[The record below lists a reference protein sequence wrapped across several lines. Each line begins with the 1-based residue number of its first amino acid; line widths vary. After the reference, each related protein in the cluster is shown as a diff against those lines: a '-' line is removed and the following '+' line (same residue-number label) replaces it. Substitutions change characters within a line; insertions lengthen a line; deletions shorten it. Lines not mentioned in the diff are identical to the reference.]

1 MRLEVVGVGPQKA
14 GTTWLYRSLQE
25 HPRLCFPQT
34 VKETFFLDRRFEKG
48 WLWYWTHFQHCSGD
62 QICAEIGPS
71 YFDVTET
78 APRLQGH
85 NPHARIIINLRDPVD
100 RSFSLYLHHT
110 RRGRLDCTFQEAVTE
125 MPRIID
131 SSHYRKHISR
141 WIEAFGRE
149 RVLIIL
155 LQDISSSP
163 EQVLEQVYS
172 FLEIPYVPL
181 PAVAKERVYT
191 ASLPRFP
198 VLAKL
203 ATLGSEWLRD
213 KRLYG
218 LLQFAKKI
226 GLRRVYTGA
235 SDSLPTLATET
246 REALIQEFEPD
257 IAYVENLLNRS
268 LTKWRGR

>member
-48 WLWYWTHFQHCSGD
+48 WPWYWSHFQHCSGD
-62 QICAEIGPS
+62 QLCAEIGPS
-71 YFDVTET
+71 YFDIPETVT
-78 APRLQGH
+78 RLQEH
-85 NPHARIIINLRDPVD
+85 NSHARIIITLRDPAE

-110 RRGRLDCTFQEAVTE
+110 RRGRLNCTFQDAMTK

-131 SSHYRKHISR
+131 SSRYRKHIGR

-149 RVLIIL
+149 QVLIIL
-155 LQDISSSP
+155 LQDISSHP
-163 EQVLEQVYS
+163 EQVLEQVYD
-172 FLEIPYVPL
+172 FLEISHMPL

-203 ATLGSEWLRD
+203 ATQASEWLRD
-213 KRLYG
+213 KRLYAP
-218 LLQFAKKI
+218 LQFAKNI
-226 GLRRVYTGA
+226 GLKFVYTGG
-235 SDSLPTLATET
+235 SDSLPKLAPET

-257 IAYVENLLNRS
+257 IAYVESLLDRS
-268 LTKWRGR
+268 LTEWRH

>member
-1 MRLEVVGVGPQKA
+1 
-14 GTTWLYRSLQE
+14 
-25 HPRLCFPQT
+25 

-48 WLWYWTHFQHCSGD
+48 WLWYWTHFQHCLGD

-71 YFDVTET
+71 YFDAPET
-78 APRLQGH
+78 APRLRGH
-85 NPHARIIINLRDPVD
+85 NPHARIIINLRDPAD

-110 RRGRLDCTFQEAVTE
+110 RRGRLDGTFQEAVAE

-131 SSHYRKHISR
+131 SSHYRKHMSR

-163 EQVLEQVYS
+163 EQVLGQVYD
-172 FLEIPYVPL
+172 FLKVPHIPL
-181 PAVAKERVYT
+181 PAVAKKRVYI

-198 VLAKL
+198 ILAKL

-213 KRLYG
+213 RRLYG
-218 LLQFAKKI
+218 PLQLAKKV
-226 GLRRVYTGA
+226 GLKRVYTGD
-235 SDSLPTLATET
+235 SDSLPTLVPET
-246 REALIQEFEPD
+246 REVLIREFELD
-257 IAYVENLLNRS
+257 IAYVEDLLGRS
-268 LTKWRGR
+268 LDEWRRW